1 MEGSIA
7 NQDEAE
13 KCRDLAKSFMTKGE
27 YSKASKFF
35 EKSLK
40 LFVLPGVTALKLKA
54 DQLAAQQQSGGSSSS
69 RGSTSGDSNTAASS
83 GTPSSGGSR
92 SYTPEQESG
101 AKKILTLSK
110 KSHYE
115 VLGLE
120 KDATQADIKK
130 AYRKLALKFHPDKN
144 SAPNAEGAFKAI
156 NTAFDTLSDPSK
168 REVYDQYG
176 HEGEAQMRQ
185 QGGSGSDFMGGMHG
199 FRGFGGSGREVSP
212 EEIFNM
218 FFQSAA
224 GPGFRAQFGGRQ
236 FRQRPRQTPQR
247 EDEGA
252 AATSPFLNYLFQLMP
267 VILLVLMSLSSFGG
281 QSSAPLYSFQ
291 PQGTY
296 QIEKLTKSPGVSQ
309 DIKYYVNDQF
319 DKMYRPVTDT
329 YRRIERQIETDYKQA
344 LGYKCSNEKAYKS
357 NRKYQAR
364 FKSAVEQ
371 QKADQLKTPACDEL
385 NERFQPYNF

>member
-115 VLGLE
+115 V
-120 KDATQADIKK
+120 
-130 AYRKLALKFHPDKN
+130 
-144 SAPNAEGAFKAI
+144 
-156 NTAFDTLSDPSK
+156 
-168 REVYDQYG
+168 
-176 HEGEAQMRQ
+176 
-185 QGGSGSDFMGGMHG
+185 GGVLLCHSSVFT
-199 FRGFGGSGREVSP
+199 SSVL
-212 EEIFNM
+212 IF
-218 FFQSAA
+218 
-224 GPGFRAQFGGRQ
+224 
-236 FRQRPRQTPQR
+236 
-247 EDEGA
+247 
-252 AATSPFLNYLFQLMP
+252 
-267 VILLVLMSLSSFGG
+267 ILCCRCW
-281 QSSAPLYSFQ
+281 
-291 PQGTY
+291 
-296 QIEKLTKSPGVSQ
+296 
-309 DIKYYVNDQF
+309 D
-319 DKMYRPVTDT
+319 
-329 YRRIERQIETDYKQA
+329 
-344 LGYKCSNEKAYKS
+344 
-357 NRKYQAR
+357 
-364 FKSAVEQ
+364 
-371 QKADQLKTPACDEL
+371 
-385 NERFQPYNF
+385 